1 LGAGQPV
8 WIKSTADGQ
17 TVTLTQSPEV
27 RCFEMSEIMFLQVR
41 DPVKEAEAQKKW
53 MREMKE
59 DAVRA
64 KKATEKGALALDRLL
79 TLTETRDSGQIPRIA
94 SFIGACWN
102 GHRHFDL
109 FDLRMVD
116 LKISDD
122 MIAVIDALRWKRK
135 DINHMFPDAN
145 IRIVN
150 VLERWG
156 MYGED
161 QTGQAIV

>member
-1 LGAGQPV
+1 
-8 WIKSTADGQ
+8 
-17 TVTLTQSPEV
+17 
-27 RCFEMSEIMFLQVR
+27 MSEIMFLQVR

>member
-1 LGAGQPV
+1 
-8 WIKSTADGQ
+8 
-17 TVTLTQSPEV
+17 
-27 RCFEMSEIMFLQVR
+27 MSEIVFLRVS
-41 DPVKEAEAQKKW
+41 DPVKEAEEQEKW
-53 MREMKE
+53 EREME
-59 DAVRA
+59 ERDARA
-64 KKATEKGALALDRLL
+64 DKATEKGAAALDRLL
-79 TLTETRDSGQIPRIA
+79 SLAETRDSGQIPRIA

-102 GHRHFDL
+102 GRRHFDL

>member
-1 LGAGQPV
+1 MGRPV
-8 WIKSTADGQ
+8 RIESTADGQ
-17 TVTLTQSPEV
+17 TVTFNSTPEI
-27 RCFEMSEIMFLQVR
+27 RCFEMSEIRLLRVR
-41 DPVKEAEAQKKW
+41 DPVKEAQAQEKW

-59 DAVRA
+59 AEARA
-64 KKATEKGALALDRLL
+64 EKATEKGTAALDRLL
-79 TLTETRDSGQIPRIA
+79 SLAETRDSGQIPRIA

-109 FDLRMVD
+109 FDLRMLD
-116 LKISDD
+116 LEISDD
-122 MIAVIDALRWKRK
+122 MLAVIDALRWRRK
-135 DINHMFPDAN
+135 DIDNMFPDAS
-145 IRIVN
+145 IRIVR

>member
-1 LGAGQPV
+1 
-8 WIKSTADGQ
+8 
-17 TVTLTQSPEV
+17 
-27 RCFEMSEIMFLQVR
+27 MSEIVFLRVS
-41 DPVKEAEAQKKW
+41 DPVKEAEEQEKSE
-53 MREMKE
+53 REME
-59 DAVRA
+59 ERDARA
-64 KKATEKGALALDRLL
+64 DKATEKGAAALDRLL
-79 TLTETRDSGQIPRIA
+79 SLAETRDSGQIPRIA

-102 GHRHFDL
+102 GRRHFDL

>member
-1 LGAGQPV
+1 M
-8 WIKSTADGQ
+8 WIESTADGQ
-17 TVTLTQSPEV
+17 TVTLTQSPER
-27 RCFEMSEIMFLQVR
+27 RCSEMSEIVFLRVS
-41 DPVKEAEAQKKW
+41 DPVKEAEEQEKW
-53 MREMKE
+53 EREME
-59 DAVRA
+59 ERDARA
-64 KKATEKGALALDRLL
+64 DKATEKGAAALDRLL
-79 TLTETRDSGQIPRIA
+79 SLAETRDSGQIPRIA

-102 GHRHFDL
+102 GRRHFDL

-161 QTGQAIV
+161 QTGQAMCK